1 MKILLSEKWRYE
13 MKALFCIEAIGIIF
27 CTISFVKDVE
37 VMLFFALFILI
48 TMTIVEI
55 IGFFSCYRFFTYTI
69 DKKDSYESFLFKRSL
84 CIIDKSRPIYYV
96 TFWGVEGTFSKREY
110 IVLANEPFEYQN
122 NCPLRIF
129 PWDKKPL
136 LVSYNVKKQ
145 IVMPYNEVTKSILET
160 DKWYSLE

>member
-37 VMLFFALFILI
+37 
-48 TMTIVEI
+48 E
-55 IGFFSCYRFFTYTI
+55 
-69 DKKDSYESFLFKRSL
+69 
-84 CIIDKSRPIYYV
+84 
-96 TFWGVEGTFSKREY
+96 
-110 IVLANEPFEYQN
+110 
-122 NCPLRIF
+122 LRIF
-129 PWDKKPL
+129 PWEKKPL

-160 DKWYSLE
+160 DKWYSLVQYP